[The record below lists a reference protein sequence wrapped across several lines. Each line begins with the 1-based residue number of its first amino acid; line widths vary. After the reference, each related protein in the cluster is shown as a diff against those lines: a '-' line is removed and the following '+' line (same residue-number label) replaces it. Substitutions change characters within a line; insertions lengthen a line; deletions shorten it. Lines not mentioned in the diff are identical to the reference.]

1 MLRVKGLVHYGL
13 QVPSLEVG
21 ESFYRTFGLETAE
34 RGDSVVVR
42 CEGREQD
49 QTVLVEGPVKRLHHV
64 AFAVEEGSL
73 PEWQRHLEG
82 LGVRL
87 VDGPAEVAEGLWL
100 RDHEGNLINLRDERL
115 APWRDFG
122 TTDAHDVNFGDRIRR
137 VDQAR
142 WLNADEAP
150 KPRRLGHML
159 IFSSDLDES
168 EAFYARTL
176 GLRLSDRIRGM
187 ATFMNSGPGDHHVF
201 GFVPGTHPGLHH
213 SSWEVA
219 DIDQIAR
226 GAQAMAAAGHQQGW
240 GLGRTPS
247 DPISSTTSGTRGA
260 VGSST
265 PATWTASRR
274 TGRRTTGT
282 ARRPCGVRRCPLTS
296 SRTRRRSR
304 SEPLGGRCVSGAWLG
319 PAPFR
324 CD

>member
-159 IFSSDLDES
+159 IFSSDLDAS

-240 GLGRTPS
+240 GLGRHTLGSNLFHYVRDPWGSWIEYSS
-247 DPISSTTSGTRGA
+247 DMDRITENWKANDWDCPPA
-260 VGSST
+260 VWSPEM
-265 PATWTASRR
+265 PADFIANQ
-274 TGRRTTGT
+274 
-282 ARRPCGVRRCPLTS
+282 
-296 SRTRRRSR
+296 
-304 SEPLGGRCVSGAWLG
+304 EEK
-319 PAPFR
+319 PF
-324 CD
+324 